1 MYGLKKYGFVIGL
14 VFMAMLSNA
23 QTIAGKLSFL
33 AHQKISLE
41 VFWYPPF
48 PSLLHKLNTL
58 KK

>member
-41 VFWYPPF
+41 VF
-48 PSLLHKLNTL
+48 
-58 KK
+58 